1 MLKLRNEIFL
11 RNIYQVKRIELSR
24 SAWLHYCVI
33 LLINTYKKR
42 EISIYMRI
50 CQPIK
55 FVFQF
60 NVNNI
65 SAFVLRNPSSDKLLS
80 IEQNRLLKIL
90 HS

>member
-1 MLKLRNEIFL
+1 MLKVRNEIFL
-11 RNIYQVKRIELSR
+11 RNIYQVKSIELSR
-24 SAWLHYCVI
+24 SVWLHYCVI
-33 LLINTYKKR
+33 LLVNTYKTLA
-42 EISIYMRI
+42 ISIFMRI

-90 HS
+90 QI